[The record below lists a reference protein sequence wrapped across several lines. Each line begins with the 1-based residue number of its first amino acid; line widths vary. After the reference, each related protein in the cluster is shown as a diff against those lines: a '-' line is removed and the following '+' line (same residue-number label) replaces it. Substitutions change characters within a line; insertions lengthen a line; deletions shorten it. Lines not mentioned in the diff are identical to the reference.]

1 MKNNDDI
8 PTTDTTE
15 IKQLINRIKQGE
27 LDRGEAL
34 WKRYMTSMEDKRPAV
49 PDHDTSPQGYF
60 SVNDGKRRAVE
71 QMSHVCLFGP
81 LHCAI
86 SEWRQRPPTNF
97 GLKKLI
103 VQGNLGLAA
112 PDMLNNKR
120 R

>member
-49 PDHDTSPQGYF
+49 PDHDTSTQGYKATHPT
-60 SVNDGKRRAVE
+60 DKTRR
-71 QMSHVCLFGP
+71 
-81 LHCAI
+81 
-86 SEWRQRPPTNF
+86 
-97 GLKKLI
+97 
-103 VQGNLGLAA
+103 
-112 PDMLNNKR
+112 NNEKSR
-120 R
+120 VALPGFRGCSQL